1 MNKSKY
7 FVTVYLTISYI
18 FTVSL
23 ITSNSNYRIEAST
36 NDSCGVHLYDNFD
49 SPYFLGEGQTSP
61 NGEWQ
66 NVYSG
71 YGSTGV
77 KEVEGQS
84 VFYLKPNASST
95 PYETH
100 THAALVKST
109 DKFCDFE
116 VEFDINTVKQLRK
129 NSPPNVWEVGWI
141 DFRYVDRFHHYS
153 LLFKPNGIEL
163 GKKDCNSC
171 TDPVDGQ
178 EFLETKSTPKMGL
191 GTWNK
196 IKIDMVD
203 NHIKVFI
210 NGNLEIDYIDAEM
223 SSKMASGSIAM
234 YSEDAYVLYDNMKIS
249 PK

>member
-1 MNKSKY
+1 M
-7 FVTVYLTISYI
+7 I
-18 FTVSL
+18 
-23 ITSNSNYRIEAST
+23 NYNIKAT
-36 NDSCGVHLYDNFD
+36 TQDSCDVHLYDNFD

-61 NGEWQ
+61 NGEWE

-77 KEVEGQS
+77 EVVDGKS
-84 VFYLKPNASST
+84 VFYLKPNASSS
-95 PYETH
+95 PYDTH

-116 VEFDINTVKQLRK
+116 IEFDINTVKQLRK

-163 GKKDCNSC
+163 GKKDCDGC
-171 TDPVDGQ
+171 TNPVDGQ
-178 EFLETKSTPKMGL
+178 QFLETKSTLKMNL
-191 GTWNK
+191 NTWNNV
-196 IKIDMVD
+196 KIDMVGD
-203 NHIKVFI
+203 HIKVYV
-210 NGNLEIDYIDAEM
+210 NGNLVIDYTDTEM
-223 SSKMASGSIAM
+223 SPEMASGSIAM
-234 YSEDAYVLYDNMKIS
+234 YSEDAYVLYNNMDVS

>member
-1 MNKSKY
+1 MNARSSMIA
-7 FVTVYLTISYI
+7 FIILYLISII
-18 FTVSL
+18 FILQLST
-23 ITSNSNYRIEAST
+23 REIEAT
-36 NDSCGVHLYDNFD
+36 IEDSCDVHLYDNFD
-49 SPYFLGEGQTSP
+49 SPYFLGEGEISP

-77 KEVEGQS
+77 EEVGGKS

-95 PYETH
+95 PYDTH

-116 VEFDINTVKQLRK
+116 MEFDINTVKQLRL

-163 GKKDCNSC
+163 GKKDCDSC

-178 EFLETKSTPKMGL
+178 QFLETKSTPQMKL
-191 GTWNK
+191 NTWNNVK
-196 IKIDMVD
+196 INMVD
-203 NHIKVFI
+203 NHIQVYV
-210 NGNLEIDYIDAEM
+210 NGDLVIDYIDQEM
-223 SSKMASGSIAM
+223 SPKMASGSVAM
-234 YSEDAYVLYDNMKIS
+234 YSEDAYVLYNNMDVS